1 MINRIKTFENIFLF
15 LDYDGTLSGF
25 RREPGAA
32 RPSKRIKKI
41 ISALADDPDMTT
53 TIVSGRSM
61 DDLLGLFNDF
71 DTSRINWSGVHG
83 LQMKFGSNA
92 MIQSEKISSV
102 LPKIFKI
109 KKELSGIVNK
119 YPCYIFEDKGVSFAL
134 HYRKCPKGAIMF
146 LDSIIKDHLKKY
158 EQDKS
163 VEVLHMKK
171 VIEVKPAGINK
182 GDTIEAV
189 RGRSVKDNFS
199 SINICIGDDITDE
212 YLFRA
217 NPGGINIKVG
227 KEKSRKVAAE
237 YFLNGISEVYWF
249 LDKILKRNRKP

>member
-1 MINRIKTFENIFLF
+1 
-15 LDYDGTLSGF
+15 
-25 RREPGAA
+25 
-32 RPSKRIKKI
+32 
-41 ISALADDPDMTT
+41 MTI
-53 TIVSGRSM
+53 TIVSGRSI
-61 DDLLGLFNDF
+61 DDLLGLFKDF
-71 DTSRINWSGVHG
+71 NTSRINWSGVHG

-92 MIQSEKISSV
+92 MIQSEKISHV

-134 HYRKCPKGAIMF
+134 HYRKCPKEPIRF
-146 LDSIIKDHLKKY
+146 LDSIKDHLKKY
-158 EQDKS
+158 ERDES

-171 VIEVKPAGINK
+171 VIEVKPAGVNK
-182 GDTIEAV
+182 GYTIKAV
-189 RGRSVKDNFS
+189 RSRSVKNNFS

-237 YFLNGISEVYWF
+237 YFLNGVSEVHWF